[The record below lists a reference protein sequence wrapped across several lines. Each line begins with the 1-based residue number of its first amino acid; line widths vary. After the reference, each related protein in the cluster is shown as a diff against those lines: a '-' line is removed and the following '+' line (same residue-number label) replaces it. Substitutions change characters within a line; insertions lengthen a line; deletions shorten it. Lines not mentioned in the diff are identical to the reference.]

1 MAEAAWEK
9 PLGTGAAPRSWSV
22 ERLKFLIGGVL
33 ILGAVAYLMIS
44 GTLAGARYYITVD
57 QLLSNQEYVGQTVR
71 VSGAVIGSTITN
83 TTEIINGVET
93 QIIEFDVANVPEN
106 YTDLGQA
113 LYEAANNPNAQTVH
127 VRVEG
132 QPMPDLLQHEA
143 QAILSGTLNR
153 DGGQGGVPVFYA
165 TELLLKCPT
174 RMSETYPDLTPAAP
188 GA

>member
-9 PLGTGAAPRSWSV
+9 PLGAPPRTYSF

-33 ILGAVAYLMIS
+33 ILGAVAYLIVS

-71 VSGAVIGSTITN
+71 FSGAVIGSTIQTYS
-83 TTEIINGVET
+83 EIINGVET

-106 YTDLGQA
+106 YTDLGEA
-113 LYEAANNPNAQTVH
+113 LHLAANNPDAQIVH

-143 QAILSGTLNR
+143 QAILSGTLGSN
-153 DGGQGGVPVFYA
+153 GVFMGS
-165 TELLLKCPT
+165 ELLLKCPT
-174 RMSETYPDLTPAAP
+174 RMSETHPNLTPSP
-188 GA
+188 